1 MTEVNSSMKYV
12 ITGHKR
18 GIGKGCYDL
27 FTADGHE
34 VIGLSKT
41 DGFDIR
47 DPNIRKEIIEQSL
60 DADVFINNAS
70 GYFLPDSTPENI
82 REENNSVWDEEG
94 YFPQTRMFMEIWE
107 HFFNKEKTVVNINS
121 AIKYSSTTPSAKI
134 LLTEPRKLPYLVTD
148 ETVWASVPT
157 IKSQQVYYKSKEQLF
172 AVVSELVGMGDGGG
186 AKKFN
191 ETQFVTDIPDKQ
203 KELESLKGRCIN
215 INPGWV
221 HTDMF
226 PLFANGR
233 KMLPEDIAE
242 LIKWTINMPKNI
254 EIFDIGVRKKLSNKE
269 IGLSTKGKDFTSIPP
284 IKA

>member
-1 MTEVNSSMKYV
+1 
-12 ITGHKR
+12 
-18 GIGKGCYDL
+18 
-27 FTADGHE
+27 
-34 VIGLSKT
+34 
-41 DGFDIR
+41 
-47 DPNIRKEIIEQSL
+47 
-60 DADVFINNAS
+60 
-70 GYFLPDSTPENI
+70 
-82 REENNSVWDEEG
+82 
-94 YFPQTRMFMEIWE
+94 
-107 HFFNKEKTVVNINS
+107 
-121 AIKYSSTTPSAKI
+121 
-134 LLTEPRKLPYLVTD
+134 
-148 ETVWASVPT
+148 
-157 IKSQQVYYKSKEQLF
+157 
-172 AVVSELVGMGDGGG
+172 MGDGGG